1 MARDYVF
8 AGRAFYDFFSLPGP
22 STFYVFRHAMWCT
35 LGAVSAF
42 EFSSPEERSPGK
54 KFNWS
59 SFNGDG

>member
-8 AGRAFYDFFSLPGP
+8 AGRAFYDFFPCP
-22 STFYVFRHAMWCT
+22 ARAHFTFSAMPC
-35 LGAVSAF
+35 GARWAQSVHLNLARLKKGAL
-42 EFSSPEERSPGK
+42 EK